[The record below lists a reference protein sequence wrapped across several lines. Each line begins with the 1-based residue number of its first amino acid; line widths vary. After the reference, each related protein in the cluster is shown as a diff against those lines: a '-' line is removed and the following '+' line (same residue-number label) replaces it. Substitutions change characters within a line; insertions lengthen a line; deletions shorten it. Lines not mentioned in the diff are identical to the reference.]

1 MSQPCQTMP
10 LKLKRCQLKATAR
23 SRYAAY
29 AFYTGEALH
38 CLMDVYLR
46 LASIT
51 GTASDDES
59 PIAQMIGLDAG
70 GLKEACEGESQ
81 DLSLPIALN
90 VVSHAFNL
98 LVCAEHHASEYTK
111 AMQGLLD
118 LQGPTR
124 SG

>member
-23 SRYAAY
+23 NHYAAH
-29 AFYTGEALH
+29 AFYLGEAIH
-38 CLMDVYLR
+38 CLMDVFTR
-46 LASIT
+46 FACIS
-51 GTASDDES
+51 GTASDDEA
-59 PIAQMIGLDAG
+59 PIVQMIGLDAD
-70 GLKEACEGESQ
+70 GLKEACEGDSKGES
-81 DLSLPIALN
+81 LSIALN

-118 LQGPTR
+118 LQGPTQ

>member
-10 LKLKRCQLKATAR
+10 LSLKRCQLKATAR
-23 SRYAAY
+23 SHYAAH
-29 AFYTGEALH
+29 AFYLGEALH
-38 CLMDVYLR
+38 CLMDLFTR

-51 GTASDDES
+51 GTASDDEA
-59 PIAQMIGLDAG
+59 PIVQMIGLDAH
-70 GLKEACEGESQ
+70 GLKEAREGESKEE
-81 DLSLPIALN
+81 SLPIALN

-111 AMQGLLD
+111 AMHGLID